1 MGTHLHLT
9 RSGGLA
15 GIDMVAS
22 VDVDDLPAHAASQVH
37 SALADLDALAPRPSA
52 GPQGA
57 DRYQYD
63 LLVMTGQAR
72 RAVSAREP
80 DIPPPMQSL
89 LDVLLPLA
97 SPE

>member
-22 VDVDDLPAHAASQVH
+22 VGVDELPPAEAAKAL
-37 SALADLDALAPRPSA
+37 SALADLDAAGAPAA

-57 DRYQYD
+57 DLYQYD
-63 LLVMTGQAR
+63 LVVTTGGSR
-72 RAVSAREP
+72 RSVRAQEP
-80 DIPPPMQSL
+80 DIPPPMRSL

-97 SPE
+97 APK